1 MQNCHKTII
10 KQYFTTIGCVQIPQV
25 YFKLYAFYLRA
36 FQVFQSTNNLFEFY
50 FSRYKNLTLSIV
62 WENLLGF
69 RENLVKAV

>member
-50 FSRYKNLTLSIV
+50 FSR
-62 WENLLGF
+62 
-69 RENLVKAV
+69 